1 MIERTGFTG
10 SLVLDVFTSQAHDLL
25 PCAFLPMVIDAQTL
39 SPMNQPS
46 IDAPGKSR
54 FQQVRFLLRRSCS
67 NVWFAALLLCYPD
80 PRYSL

>member
-1 MIERTGFTG
+1 MIEKPGLTD

-25 PCAFLPMVIDAQTL
+25 PCAFPPMVIDAQTL

-54 FQQVRFLLRRSCS
+54 FLQVRVVISEQPDFRILPGSRSG
-67 NVWFAALLLCYPD
+67 AT
-80 PRYSL
+80 